1 MRILKSSSKIAF
13 TLIRLVIAV
22 AMVLYLAQMG
32 TIDWTSFSGLIKVW
46 PYTLAAIVLFF
57 IATTLQALRLQIL
70 INAHQ
75 MSLSY
80 IASIKLTLIGLFFS
94 TYLPGATGGDLVKI
108 YYASKDNPGSKA
120 EVVTILFLDRF
131 IGLFSLLTLPL
142 LLVPFY
148 IELIQS
154 QKILQGLIGISFAIS
169 CCIVLVAFVG
179 AKFELANS
187 KLIYWLNN
195 KVRFGHLLSRVLH
208 TIHYYR
214 NSLGTL
220 LKALLISYLL
230 QLLMVSVALAI
241 AQATNVLGADPKM
254 LLLIPM
260 GYMANSLP
268 ITPGGLGIGEAAM
281 ESLFLLGGL
290 TGGAQTILGW
300 RLIMIFVGLFG
311 LIFYL
316 KGNKKF
322 FSSPEGA

>member
-1 MRILKSSSKIAF
+1 
-13 TLIRLVIAV
+13 
-22 AMVLYLAQMG
+22 MVFYLTQMG
-32 TIDWTSFSGLIKVW
+32 TIDWASFSGLIKVW

-57 IATTLQALRLQIL
+57 IATMLQALRLQIL

-80 IASIKLTLIGLFFS
+80 IASIKLTFIGLFFS

-108 YYASKDNPGSKA
+108 YYASKDNPGNKA

-142 LLVPFY
+142 LLVPFF
-148 IELIQS
+148 IDLVQS
-154 QKILQGLIGISFAIS
+154 QKVLQGLLVMSFVISS
-169 CCIVLVAFVG
+169 CIILITFIG
-179 AKFELANS
+179 AKLELADS

-195 KVRFGHLLSRVLH
+195 KVRFGHLLTRVLH

-230 QLLMVSVALAI
+230 QFLMISVSLAI
-241 AQATNVLGADPKM
+241 AQATNILGANPKM

-268 ITPGGLGIGEAAM
+268 LTPGGLGVGEAAM
-281 ESLFLLGGL
+281 ESLFLLAGL
-290 TGGAQTILGW
+290 TGGAETILGW
-300 RLIMIFVGLFG
+300 RLIMIIVGLLG

-322 FSSPEGA
+322 FSSPNVL

>member
-1 MRILKSSSKIAF
+1 
-13 TLIRLVIAV
+13 
-22 AMVLYLAQMG
+22 MVWYLAQMG
-32 TIDWTSFSGLIKVW
+32 VIDWTSLSGLIKVW
-46 PYTLAAIVLFF
+46 PYTLVAILLFF
-57 IATTLQALRLQIL
+57 VATLLQAIRLQML

-80 IASIKLTLIGLFFS
+80 LASIKLTFIGLFFS
-94 TYLPGATGGDLVKI
+94 TYLPGATGGDLIKI

-142 LLVPFY
+142 ILFPFF

-154 QKILQGLIGISFAIS
+154 QKILQGLLSISFVIS
-169 CCIVLVAFVG
+169 CFIVLVTVVG
-179 AKFELANS
+179 AKLELADS

-195 KVRFGHLLSRVLH
+195 KVRFGHLISRVLQ

-214 NSLGTL
+214 DSLGVL
-220 LKALLISYLL
+220 LKALTISYTL
-230 QLLMVSVALAI
+230 QLLMVGVSLAI
-241 AQATNVLGADPKM
+241 AQATNILGADPKM

-268 ITPGGLGIGEAAM
+268 ITPGGIGVGEAAM

-290 TGGAQTILGW
+290 TGGAETILGW
-300 RLIMIFVGLFG
+300 RLVMITVGLLG
-311 LIFYL
+311 LVFYL
-316 KGNKKF
+316 KGNKNF
-322 FSSPEGA
+322 FSSTKGH